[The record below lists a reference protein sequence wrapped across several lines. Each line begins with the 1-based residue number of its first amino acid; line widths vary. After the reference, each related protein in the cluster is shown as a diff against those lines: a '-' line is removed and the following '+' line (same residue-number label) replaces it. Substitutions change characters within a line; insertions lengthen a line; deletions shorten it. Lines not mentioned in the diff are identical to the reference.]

1 MHIDELREKLLDFS
15 EDQRRAIISIGLI
28 AILIASFFALASRGQ
43 SVKASEPL
51 QKVVIQGDNSL
62 LVHVVGKV
70 LRPGVY
76 PMVSGAR
83 VNDAIAAAGGAL
95 KGVDLS
101 EINLARKVVDGE
113 QIYVGIESFTKNSS
127 GSARVGSGKIN
138 INRANASQ
146 FESLPKI
153 GPVIAKRIM
162 DYRKLNGQF
171 AALEDI
177 QKVTGIGAKTFARIK
192 DRITL

>member
-43 SVKASEPL
+43 SVEASEPL
-51 QKVVIQGDNSL
+51 QKIVVQGDNSL

-101 EINLARKVVDGE
+101 EMNLARKVVDGE

-127 GSARVGSGKIN
+127 GSTRVGSGKIN

>member
-43 SVKASEPL
+43 SVEASEPL
-51 QKVVIQGDNSL
+51 QKVVVQGDNSL

-70 LRPGVY
+70 LRAGVY

-127 GSARVGSGKIN
+127 GSTRVGSGKIN

>member
-15 EDQRRAIISIGLI
+15 EDQRRAIISIGLV
-28 AILIASFFALASRGQ
+28 AILIASFFALASHGQ
-43 SVKASEPL
+43 SVEASEPL
-51 QKVVIQGDNSL
+51 QKVVVQSDNSL

-127 GSARVGSGKIN
+127 GSTRVGSGKIN

>member
-43 SVKASEPL
+43 SVEASEPL
-51 QKVVIQGDNSL
+51 QKIVVQGDNSL

-95 KGVDLS
+95 TGVDLS

-113 QIYVGIESFTKNSS
+113 QIYIGIESFTKNSS
-127 GSARVGSGKIN
+127 GSTRVGSGKIN

>member
-43 SVKASEPL
+43 SVEASEPL

>member
-43 SVKASEPL
+43 SVEASEPL
-51 QKVVIQGDNSL
+51 QKVVVQGDNSL

-127 GSARVGSGKIN
+127 GSTKVGSGKIN

>member
-43 SVKASEPL
+43 SVEASEPL
-51 QKVVIQGDNSL
+51 QKIVVQGDNSL

-113 QIYVGIESFTKNSS
+113 QIYIGIESFTKNSS
-127 GSARVGSGKIN
+127 GSTKVGSGKIN

>member
-43 SVKASEPL
+43 SVEASEPL
-51 QKVVIQGDNSL
+51 QKVVVQGDNSL

-70 LRPGVY
+70 FRPGVY

-113 QIYVGIESFTKNSS
+113 QIYVGIESFTRNSS
-127 GSARVGSGKIN
+127 GSTRVGSGKIN

-162 DYRKLNGQF
+162 DFRKLNGQF

>member
-43 SVKASEPL
+43 SVEASEPL
-51 QKVVIQGDNSL
+51 QKIVVQGDNSL

-127 GSARVGSGKIN
+127 GSTRVGSGKIN

>member
-43 SVKASEPL
+43 SVEASEPL
-51 QKVVIQGDNSL
+51 QKIVVQGDNSL

-113 QIYVGIESFTKNSS
+113 QIYVGIESFTRNSS
-127 GSARVGSGKIN
+127 GSTRVGSGKIN

-162 DYRKLNGQF
+162 DFRKLNGQF

>member
-1 MHIDELREKLLDFS
+1 MHIDELREKLFDFS

-43 SVKASEPL
+43 SVEASEPL
-51 QKVVIQGDNSL
+51 QKIVVQGDNSL

-127 GSARVGSGKIN
+127 GSTRVGSSKIN

>member
-1 MHIDELREKLLDFS
+1 MHIDELREKLFDFS

-43 SVKASEPL
+43 SVEASEPL
-51 QKVVIQGDNSL
+51 QKIVVQGDNSL

-127 GSARVGSGKIN
+127 GSTRVGSGKIN

>member
-43 SVKASEPL
+43 SVEASEPL
-51 QKVVIQGDNSL
+51 QKVVVQGDNSL

-113 QIYVGIESFTKNSS
+113 QIYIGIESFTKNSS
-127 GSARVGSGKIN
+127 GSTRVGSSKIN

-162 DYRKLNGQF
+162 
-171 AALEDI
+171 E
-177 QKVTGIGAKTFARIK
+177 IGRAHV
-192 DRITL
+192 

>member
-43 SVKASEPL
+43 SVEASEPL
-51 QKVVIQGDNSL
+51 QKVVVQGDNSL

-113 QIYVGIESFTKNSS
+113 QIYIGIESFTKNSS
-127 GSARVGSGKIN
+127 GSTRVGSGKIN

>member
-43 SVKASEPL
+43 SVEASEPL
-51 QKVVIQGDNSL
+51 QKVVVQGDNSL

-101 EINLARKVVDGE
+101 EMNLARKVVDGE

-127 GSARVGSGKIN
+127 GSTRVGSGKIN

>member
-15 EDQRRAIISIGLI
+15 EDQRRAIISIGLV
-28 AILIASFFALASRGQ
+28 AILIASFFALASHGQ
-43 SVKASEPL
+43 SVEASEPL
-51 QKVVIQGDNSL
+51 QKVVVQSDNSL

-101 EINLARKVVDGE
+101 EMNLARKVVDGE
-113 QIYVGIESFTKNSS
+113 QIYIGIESFTKNSS
-127 GSARVGSGKIN
+127 GSTKVGSGKIN

>member
-43 SVKASEPL
+43 SVEASEPL
-51 QKVVIQGDNSL
+51 QKVVVQSDNSL

-127 GSARVGSGKIN
+127 GSTRVGSGKIN

>member
-43 SVKASEPL
+43 SVEASEPL
-51 QKVVIQGDNSL
+51 QKVVVQGDNSL

-127 GSARVGSGKIN
+127 GSTRVGSGKIN

>member
-43 SVKASEPL
+43 SVEASEPL
-51 QKVVIQGDNSL
+51 QKVVVQSDNAL

-127 GSARVGSGKIN
+127 GSTRVGSGKIN